1 MLLGIKH
8 LDPGVGTCETGHS
21 FSVALTAAVKNC
33 SQTHAFK
40 KKKKGTFTWC
50 MMSEQK
56 FSTCKFFSF
65 G

>member
-8 LDPGVGTCETGHS
+8 LDPGVGTRETGHS

-40 KKKKGTFTWC
+40 KKKKGHFYVVYD
-50 MMSEQK
+50 E
-56 FSTCKFFSF
+56 
-65 G
+65 